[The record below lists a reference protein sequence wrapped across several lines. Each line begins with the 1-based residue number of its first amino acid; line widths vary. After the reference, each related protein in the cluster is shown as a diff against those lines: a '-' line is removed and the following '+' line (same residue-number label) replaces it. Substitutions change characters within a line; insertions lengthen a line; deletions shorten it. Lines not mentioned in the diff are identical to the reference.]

1 MSLNGEVW
9 IASGSE
15 EAALRLAGRLALAG
29 CAVRVGSSDACET
42 IGRGVPSA
50 VVFAQADGSTVSQV
64 QGFRSR
70 HPESGVVVVADGTDV
85 RQVVELMR
93 IHRVDVVLEDDGLN
107 AVWEAVQRLAALP
120 AEPRASGGSD
130 FSVSPAIAAPVLSA
144 PVLSAPVL
152 SAPLASPAGPS
163 AASILSIARGE
174 RTVPA
179 FHAPAAA
186 ALWAPSATPSGAR
199 APIPAPPTRPAASS
213 VASRTVAATPDL
225 PVLDSRFEKLDALM
239 RREDCSTIDVERFAS
254 QDLVL
259 VQAIITASNMA
270 YYRSPKMVTN
280 LRDAIVR
287 VGNKQVFALMMET
300 LMRKAFDVPSAEAK
314 SVLSAMWQNATLTAQ
329 LTRRLAEWE
338 GFARPEDAYVAALLH
353 NLGECVMVWRLLQ
366 HPGGMGRLAAEV
378 PGIAANHEA
387 VGFAAGQK
395 WGCPPLAQVMMRS
408 HHSAGRT
415 ESPREADLRNAIM
428 GCWALARQLL
438 GDYLPDQP
446 GVESADHFA
455 DLRLSESVLTRL
467 ANECAEALKGV

>member
-9 IASGSE
+9 IASSSE

-29 CAVRVGSSDACET
+29 CAVRVGSSDECET
-42 IGRGVPSA
+42 IGRGVPA
-50 VVFAQADGSTVSQV
+50 AIVFGQADGSTLAQV
-64 QGFRSR
+64 QAFRGR
-70 HPESGVVVVADGTDV
+70 HPASAVVVVTDGADV
-85 RQVVELMR
+85 RQVVGLMR
-93 IHRVDVVLEDDGLN
+93 LRHVDVVLEDDGLN
-107 AVWEAVQRLAALP
+107 AIWESVQRLVLAASDAQAP
-120 AEPRASGGSD
+120 AAAGFTVEPG
-130 FSVSPAIAAPVLSA
+130 PAVPMLADPVLSA

-152 SAPLASPAGPS
+152 AAPLAAPAGPT
-163 AASILSIARGE
+163 AASILSLARGE
-174 RTVPA
+174 RTVPTL
-179 FHAPAAA
+179 HAP
-186 ALWAPSATPSGAR
+186 TPAGSR
-199 APIPAPPTRPAASS
+199 ASIPPPPTRPAASS
-213 VASRTVAATPDL
+213 VASRIVAATPDL
-225 PVLDSRFEKLDALM
+225 PILDARFEKLDALM

-259 VQAIITASNMA
+259 VQAIIKASNMA

-300 LMRKAFDVPSAEAK
+300 LMRKAFDVPSVEAR
-314 SVLSAMWQNATLTAQ
+314 SVLGAMWQNATLTAQ

-353 NLGECVMVWRLLQ
+353 NIGECVMVWRLLQ
-366 HPGGMGRLAAEV
+366 QPGGIGRLAAEV

-415 ESPREADLRNAIM
+415 ESPREADLRHAIM

-438 GDYLPDQP
+438 GDYLPDQA
-446 GVESADHFA
+446 GEESADHFA
-455 DLRLSESVLTRL
+455 ELRLSDSVLARL
-467 ANECAEALKGV
+467 AGECAEALKGV